1 MTEQQYP
8 EPTVGALIFIREYL
22 KHKVG

>member
-22 KHKVG
+22 KRKVG